1 MVFIQNAPRLGN
13 INRRFLGQAPGQ
25 LDQPIKIGAHHA
37 IFGRGVWHS
46 LQPPQLLAGL
56 VLDLFWHIRLSDRLA
71 ELGYLLGL
79 ARLALTELALDRRHL
94 LAKQNLALTL
104 VEGRL
109 GLAADLLRQS
119 QDFDAVCK

>member
-1 MVFIQNAPRLGN
+1 MPYSA
-13 INRRFLGQAPGQ
+13 
-25 LDQPIKIGAHHA
+25 
-37 IFGRGVWHS
+37 GVWHS

-71 ELGYLLGL
+71 ELGYPLGL

-104 VEGRL
+104 VEGRF
-109 GLAADLLRQS
+109 GLPADLLRQS
-119 QDFDAVCK
+119 QDFDAVGEHVRDLLHPGRYI